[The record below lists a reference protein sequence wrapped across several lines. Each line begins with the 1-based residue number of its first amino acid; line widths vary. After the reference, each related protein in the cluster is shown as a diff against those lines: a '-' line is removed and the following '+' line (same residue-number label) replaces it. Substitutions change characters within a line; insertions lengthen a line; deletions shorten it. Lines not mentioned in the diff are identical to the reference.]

1 MAGTWTE
8 GPKARDAGATWQS
21 ERVPGKKCQK
31 GEKNKEDKKKLTRSR
46 MQTWMERQWAQRPL
60 GKKKAKVKCEML
72 NLGQVTLACAI
83 VSTSQTAT
91 LQQHYDNSLQHPL
104 CAPSVWTFGLCCLHP
119 CVHKFLFI
127 LFLFLPLLTLIFQ
140 AP

>member
-1 MAGTWTE
+1 MDGEAM
-8 GPKARDAGATWQS
+8 GA
-21 ERVPGKKCQK
+21 EAL
-31 GEKNKEDKKKLTRSR
+31 GE
-46 MQTWMERQWAQRPL
+46 
-60 GKKKAKVKCEML
+60 KKAKVKCEML

-127 LFLFLPLLTLIFQ
+127 LFLFLPLLTLVFQ
-140 AP
+140 APRAPLCLRQHPQPLHVLTAL